1 MSAHIIL
8 IGDRRQELS
17 DIQPEK
23 QFRLACQRVVVSG
36 QRGEVIC
43 PDGRRF
49 DITQDSPLA
58 RLVRKMD
65 LI

>member
-1 MSAHIIL
+1 MSAHTVL
-8 IGDRRQELS
+8 INNVRQDLS
-17 DIQPEK
+17 DIEPEK

-36 QRGEVIC
+36 QSGQVIC

>member
-1 MSAHIIL
+1 MSHVTL
-8 IGDRRQELS
+8 INNVRQELS